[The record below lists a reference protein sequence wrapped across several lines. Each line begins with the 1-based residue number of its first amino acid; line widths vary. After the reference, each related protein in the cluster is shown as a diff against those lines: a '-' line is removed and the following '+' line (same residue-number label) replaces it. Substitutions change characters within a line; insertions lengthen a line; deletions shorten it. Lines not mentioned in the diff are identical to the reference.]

1 MRIQHGSRSY
11 SLLITLVTMSTEG
24 AFHHKQYS
32 NINEFKESMSI
43 EFPNIDFDSVV
54 KLYNN
59 WLNKLNEY
67 VSSGNQYKEEWNY
80 VTVYAGIVGD
90 EVLISMDSGII
101 QSKIFEK
108 ANMLKNL
115 SDGLIAKIASYG
127 WIVKS
132 NVNPV
137 RVDYYSKNE
146 NGGSFFDIYVYK
158 DMLILMNGDKARPTI
173 ITGKYFL
180 YNAGE
185 KPQ

>member
-1 MRIQHGSRSY
+1 MSGTVCLHHCNIILAFFCQ
-11 SLLITLVTMSTEG
+11 IVNTLTQNKTKST
-24 AFHHKQYS
+24 
-32 NINEFKESMSI
+32 FKN
-43 EFPNIDFDSVV
+43 PNIDFDSVV